1 MAVGPRRVELCFG
14 RLSGG
19 WGRTAKWAGLSELKA
34 LRRFTV
40 LAPVW
45 PAFRKISFAGRGGS
59 PFGWRMPRYLRQ
71 ARRRM
76 PRG

>member
-1 MAVGPRRVELCFG
+1 MAVGARRVELCFS

-19 WGRTAKWAGLSELKA
+19 WGRTAKLAGLSEFKA
-34 LRRFTV
+34 FRRFTV

-45 PAFRKISFAGRGGS
+45 PAFREISFVGQGGS

-71 ARRRM
+71 ARRGM